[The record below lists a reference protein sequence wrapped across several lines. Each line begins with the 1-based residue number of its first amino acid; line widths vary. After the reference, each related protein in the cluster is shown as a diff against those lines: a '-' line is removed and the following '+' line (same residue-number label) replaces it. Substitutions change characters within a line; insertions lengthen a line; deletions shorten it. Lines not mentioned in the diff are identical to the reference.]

1 MIVQHVHASGKKK
14 QDTFRRQQLQHS
26 TPKAGSMATKPSAKM
41 HSKSPAKHLSAS
53 TPHHRHQ
60 HSSSTVTTVRSL
72 HSTPPVHHTTP
83 RSMTHPCH
91 VGGDT
96 SPAVTLSDEIRLRE
110 LFSILKGYEHMN
122 KQKELLHRILP
133 KTKCP

>member
-1 MIVQHVHASGKKK
+1 MCASGKKK

-41 HSKSPAKHLSAS
+41 HSKSPAKHLS

-60 HSSSTVTTVRSL
+60 HSSSIVTTVQSPR
-72 HSTPPVHHTTP
+72 STPPVHRTTP
-83 RSMTHPCH
+83 RSMTRPCH

-96 SPAVTLSDEIRLRE
+96 SPPTVTISDEIRLRE
-110 LFSILKGYEHMN
+110 LFSILKGYERAYKRN
-122 KQKELLHRILP
+122 CSTEFFTKQNVPNH
-133 KTKCP
+133 